1 MGVAV
6 LHKINSQK
14 QLTGWIYLAGHSL
27 QTSDFL
33 VSSLINELNKILDM
47 CSFCICKRVMF
58 VPSLQNSLL
67 IDSWAG
73 FCGWCFGIF

>member
-47 CSFCICKRVMF
+47 WSLVLPLNLYEDHDLTLFLNYPLTAILCS
-58 VPSLQNSLL
+58 
-67 IDSWAG
+67 D
-73 FCGWCFGIF
+73 